1 MEVTR
6 NLKQKKS
13 SRGGKL
19 VECARGRSCS
29 VARLGLG
36 PLPLPGTPLV
46 PCAVVFHAQKPQGS
60 R

>member
-13 SRGGKL
+13 SGEGGS
-19 VECARGRSCS
+19 RSAWGGAVLCPGWAGAPAASGTAS
-29 VARLGLG
+29 VA
-36 PLPLPGTPLV
+36 
-46 PCAVVFHAQKPQGS
+46 CAVVFHVQKPQGS